1 VGRVFFVA
9 DALVSQSVLR
19 ISDELAMPELPEVET
34 MVRGIRP
41 HVEGRR
47 IGRVL
52 LCPCERKP
60 ILLEPGFEEMAA
72 RAAGRKISRV
82 WRRAKRVVLTLDS
95 GDAFVIEP
103 RMTGL
108 MLLEDPPSVEH
119 LRIEWQLAGRIDYRS
134 VWFWD
139 RRGLG
144 TVRLLD
150 QQQQEEVLGLCNLG
164 PDALD
169 TTVADWQAICHN
181 SPTPI
186 KVLMLN
192 QKKVAGIGNL
202 YASEILH
209 LSRIHPETPA
219 RDLSRGMLARLA
231 ENTVSVLELAIRYE
245 GSTLSDG
252 TYRNALNK
260 AGGYQNAHRVYDRE
274 GEQCPTCLRSR
285 IVRIVQSQRST
296 FFCRSCQRRSR
307 GSVR

>member
-1 VGRVFFVA
+1 
-9 DALVSQSVLR
+9 
-19 ISDELAMPELPEVET
+19 MPELPEVET
-34 MVRGIRP
+34 MVRGIRT
-41 HVEGRR
+41 HVEGRKIR
-47 IGRVL
+47 RL
-52 LCPCERKP
+52 LRCPCERKP
-60 ILLEPGFEEMAA
+60 ILLEPDFEEMVA
-72 RAAGRKISRV
+72 RAEGRKIVRV
-82 WRRAKRVVLTLDS
+82 WRRAKRVVMSLDS
-95 GDAFVIEP
+95 DDAFVIEP

-108 MLLEDPPSVEH
+108 MLLEDPPSVGH
-119 LRIEWQLAGRIDYRS
+119 LRLEWQLAGRSNYRS

-150 QQQQEEVLGLCNLG
+150 PQQQEDVLGLGDLG
-164 PDALD
+164 PDALE
-169 TTVADWQAICHN
+169 TTVYDWEAICHK

-209 LSRIHPETPA
+209 LSRIHPDTPA
-219 RDLSRGMLARLA
+219 RNISRQKLQRLA
-231 ENTVSVLELAIRYE
+231 ENTVAVLELAIRYE

-274 GEQCPTCLRSR
+274 GEQCPTCGRSS

-296 FFCRSCQRRSR
+296 FFCRSCQPKPRTPRH
-307 GSVR
+307 

>member
-1 VGRVFFVA
+1 
-9 DALVSQSVLR
+9 
-19 ISDELAMPELPEVET
+19 

-41 HVEGRR
+41 QVEGRR
-47 IGRVL
+47 IRRVL
-52 LCPCERKP
+52 QCPCSRKP
-60 ILLEPGFEEMAA
+60 ILLEPDFQQMAA
-72 RAAGRKISRV
+72 RADGQLITRV
-82 WRRAKRVVLTLDS
+82 WRRAKRIVMELKS

-119 LRIEWQLAGRIDYRS
+119 LRIEWQLAGRSAYRS

-150 QQQQEEVLGLCNLG
+150 PEQQEDVLGLQNLG

-169 TTVADWQAICHN
+169 MSVSDWQAICRS

-209 LSRIHPETPA
+209 LSGIHPETPA
-219 RDLSRGMLARLA
+219 RRLSRQKLARLA
-231 ENTVSVLELAIRYE
+231 ENTIAVLELAIRYE

-274 GEQCPTCLRSR
+274 GELCPTCQRSSV
-285 IVRIVQSQRST
+285 VRIVQSQRST
-296 FFCRSCQRRSR
+296 FFCRNCQRRSR
-307 GSVR
+307 G

>member
-1 VGRVFFVA
+1 
-9 DALVSQSVLR
+9 
-19 ISDELAMPELPEVET
+19 MPELPEVET

-41 HVEGRR
+41 HIEGRR
-47 IGRVL
+47 IKRVL
-52 LCPCERKP
+52 QCPCERKP
-60 ILLEPGFEEMAA
+60 ILLEPSFEELC
-72 RAAGRKISRV
+72 GRTEGQRIDRV
-82 WRRAKRVVLTLDS
+82 WRRAKRVVMTLGS

-108 MLLEDPPSVEH
+108 MLLEDPPSADH
-119 LRIEWQLAGRIDYRS
+119 LRIEWQLTGRSDYRS

-150 QQQQEEVLGLCNLG
+150 PDQQEQVLGLSSLG
-164 PDALD
+164 RDALE
-169 TTVADWQAICHN
+169 TTADHWSEICSS

-192 QKKVAGIGNL
+192 QKKIAGIGNL

-219 RDLSRGMLARLA
+219 RKLSRQKLARIA
-231 ENTVSVLELAIRYE
+231 ENTIAVLELAIRYE

-274 GEQCPTCLRSR
+274 GELCPTCQRSK

-296 FFCRSCQRRSR
+296 FFCRRCQPRPRC
-307 GSVR
+307 

>member
-1 VGRVFFVA
+1 
-9 DALVSQSVLR
+9 
-19 ISDELAMPELPEVET
+19 MPELPEVET

-47 IGRVL
+47 IKRVVQ
-52 LCPCERKP
+52 CPCDRKP
-60 ILLEPGFEEMAA
+60 ILLEPPFGQLRG
-72 RAAGRKISRV
+72 RAEGQQIERV
-82 WRRAKRVVLTLDS
+82 WRRAKRVVMTLSS

-108 MLLEDPPSVEH
+108 MLLEDPPSTDH
-119 LRIEWQLAGRIDYRS
+119 LRIEWELAGRSKYRS

-150 QQQQEEVLGLCNLG
+150 PDQQELALGLSNLG
-164 PDALD
+164 PDALEM
-169 TTVADWQAICHN
+169 TADHWSDICGN

-209 LSRIHPETPA
+209 LSRVHPETPA
-219 RDLSRGMLARLA
+219 RNLTRQKLARIA
-231 ENTVSVLELAIRYE
+231 ENTISVLELAIRYE

-274 GEQCPTCLRSR
+274 GEVCPTCERSK

-296 FFCRSCQRRSR
+296 FFCRRCQPRLRR
-307 GSVR
+307 

>member
-1 VGRVFFVA
+1 
-9 DALVSQSVLR
+9 
-19 ISDELAMPELPEVET
+19 
-34 MVRGIRP
+34 
-41 HVEGRR
+41 
-47 IGRVL
+47 
-52 LCPCERKP
+52 
-60 ILLEPGFEEMAA
+60 MAA
-72 RAAGRKISRV
+72 RAEGRKITQV
-82 WRRAKRVVLTLDS
+82 WRRAKRVVLALDS
-95 GDAFVIEP
+95 DDAFVIEP

-108 MLLEDPPSVEH
+108 MLLDDPPSVEH
-119 LRIEWQLAGRIDYRS
+119 LRIEWQLAGRGAYRS

-144 TVRLLD
+144 TIRLLD
-150 QQQQEEVLGLCNLG
+150 PQQQDEVLGPGNLG

-169 TTVADWQAICHN
+169 MTIADWQVICRG
-181 SPTPI
+181 SSTPI

-209 LSRIHPETPA
+209 LSRIHPETRA
-219 RDLSRGMLARLA
+219 RNISRQKLRQLA
-231 ENTVSVLELAIRYE
+231 ENTVAVLELAIRYE

-274 GEQCPTCLRSR
+274 GEPCPTCGRSA

-296 FFCRSCQRRSR
+296 FFCRSCQRKPR
-307 GSVR
+307 GLTR